1 MGDTDKDEQLRR
13 AVFAAA
19 DGLLAQGVR
28 PTLAQIEAQVLGPRH
43 RVIAML
49 EEWARRLQDRS
60 GLDSEAEAPV
70 LERTLP
76 GRTSSRDYAAKMVE
90 AAVAAEQEARKT
102 RAVERRVQDRA
113 ELDREIARASEQL
126 RRLEERQKNE
136 PFNQVVSNSIL
147 KTRARLTVMEARR
160 KELS

>member
-1 MGDTDKDEQLRR
+1 MGDTDKEEQLRR

-19 DGLLAQGVR
+19 DGLLARGIR
-28 PTLAQIEAQVLGPRH
+28 PTLAQIEAEVLGPRH
-43 RVIAML
+43 RVIALL
-49 EEWARRLQDRS
+49 EEWARRLHPPD
-60 GLDSEAEAPV
+60 LESEAEAPL

-90 AAVAAEQEARKT
+90 AAIAAEQEAKKARD
-102 RAVERRVQDRA
+102 VERRVRDRV

-126 RRLEERQKNE
+126 RRLEERQKSE
-136 PFNQVVSNSIL
+136 PFNQVVGNSL
-147 KTRARLTVMEARR
+147 QKTRARLAVMEARR